1 MEHGN
6 PESARERANVSR
18 NQNVMYVL
26 PHDSAAIA
34 QFMGPV
40 LEQLAA
46 AALEPA
52 GESGRGPRAVV
63 VTADAESA
71 IAIARWVASQSTNTF
86 GAIAATGASRAAR
99 LIAAHPAPLVVGPAD
114 QLLEMVRRAALKL
127 DDVRAVVI
135 AWADLLVD
143 AGAVSSLEALMG
155 EMPKESARTIV
166 AARGTPDVEALI
178 EQYARRPRRVG
189 SVPGDAGE
197 PLAVRYLVTSAATRG
212 AALRQLLDA
221 LDPASAAIYVRSE
234 DSERDVRDALRTL
247 GYAGDDIIRVV
258 REATASA
265 ALVILYDLP
274 SSRTEL
280 DALAAS
286 APNQVVALVQPK
298 QLTALA
304 VLAGS
309 ERLSPFSLDAS
320 VAAAR
325 ATDQR
330 TRDELRSILEAGLP
344 ARELL
349 TLEPLLGDFD
359 AASVAAAA
367 LRLLE
372 AERARHMPN
381 VRQTAPNA
389 QAPASTAA
397 PEASA
402 RAPRRT
408 AAGAAVR
415 IFVNVGERDGVSP
428 RDLVGA
434 IANEA
439 GIAGS
444 RIGRVEIR
452 DTHSLVELDPADAER
467 AVEALTGANIRGRR
481 VVARVDRDRPAR
493 ERDRP
498 ARDRG
503 ERGGRGDRVGQP
515 RGEFP
520 RRPGTRDRGPSRRR
534 DE

>member
-1 MEHGN
+1 M
-6 PESARERANVSR
+6 R
-18 NQNVMYVL
+18 YV
-26 PHDSAAIA
+26 
-34 QFMGPV
+34 
-40 LEQLAA
+40 
-46 AALEPA
+46 
-52 GESGRGPRAVV
+52 
-63 VTADAESA
+63 
-71 IAIARWVASQSTNTF
+71 
-86 GAIAATGASRAAR
+86 
-99 LIAAHPAPLVVGPAD
+99 
-114 QLLEMVRRAALKL
+114 
-127 DDVRAVVI
+127 
-135 AWADLLVD
+135 
-143 AGAVSSLEALMG
+143 
-155 EMPKESARTIV
+155 
-166 AARGTPDVEALI
+166 
-178 EQYARRPRRVG
+178 
-189 SVPGDAGE
+189 
-197 PLAVRYLVTSAATRG
+197 VTSAATRV

-221 LDPASAAIYVRSE
+221 LDPPGAAIYVRSE

-247 GYAGDDIIRVV
+247 GYTDDDIVRVV

-274 SSRTEL
+274 SSRAEL

-325 ATDQR
+325 ASDQR
-330 TRDELRSILEAGLP
+330 TRDELRSILEVGLP

-372 AERARHMPN
+372 TERARPMPN
-381 VRQTAPNA
+381 VRQHAPNA
-389 QAPASTAA
+389 HAAASTAA
-397 PEASA
+397 PEAA
-402 RAPRRT
+402 GRAPGRT

-452 DTHSLVELDPADAER
+452 DTHSLVELDAADAER

-493 ERDRP
+493 DRPPRDRGE
-498 ARDRG
+498 RG

-515 RGEFP
+515 RGKFP